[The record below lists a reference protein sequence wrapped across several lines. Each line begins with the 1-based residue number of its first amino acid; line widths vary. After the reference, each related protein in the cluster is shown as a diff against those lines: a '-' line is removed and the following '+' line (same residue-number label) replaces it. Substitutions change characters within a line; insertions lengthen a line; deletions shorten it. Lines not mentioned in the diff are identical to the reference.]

1 MTHRFKRPRPLGGN
15 KKSMKSENEESRR
28 ISPAVPESAEIFDF
42 LYVDRARVSALYA
55 QLFPQGVLTNV
66 KTTASQSFS
75 DDKNIGS
82 DIKVIKAEAKSSES
96 GSEGIE
102 RMFDATWSVPLDV
115 LDRLKSLSLVKES
128 LRNTGLGSIVLEECF
143 IRVIDF
149 SSMKDLFEP
158 AMRAFF
164 ASGHAVTDQAG
175 TGAQAMTTETLP
187 VIADAFKAMPQS
199 IHAHFLT
206 DGGFLWSSLQSS
218 GLTIPV
224 TDLTLKY
231 GGTVSGRWKLL
242 YLVDAWADSGSPPDV
257 STWSG
262 GPLIDGTHT
271 AIHGLRTM
279 MGRPQNWIGIT
290 PLMIF
295 RSTVGWR
302 PPVSGK

>member
-1 MTHRFKRPRPLGGN
+1 
-15 KKSMKSENEESRR
+15 
-28 ISPAVPESAEIFDF
+28 

-55 QLFPQGVLTNV
+55 QLFPQGILTNV

-75 DDKNIGS
+75 DDSNIGS

-102 RMFDATWSVPLDV
+102 RMFDATWSVPLEV
-115 LDRLKSLSLVKES
+115 LDRLNSLSLVKES
-128 LRNTGLGSIVLEECF
+128 MQNSGLGSIVLEECF

-149 SSMKDLFEP
+149 SSMENLFEP

-164 ASGHAVTDQAG
+164 ASGQTG
-175 TGAQAMTTETLP
+175 TETQTMTAETLP
-187 VIADAFKAMPQS
+187 FVSEILKSMPHA

-206 DGGFLWSSLQSS
+206 DSGFLWSSLQPS
-218 GLTIPV
+218 GLTISV

-242 YLVDAWADSGSPPDV
+242 YLVDAWADSGDPPDLT
-257 STWSG
+257 SWSA
-262 GPLIDGTHT
+262 GPLIDGIHT
-271 AIHGLRTM
+271 AMHGLRGM
-279 MGRPQNWIGIT
+279 MGRPQTWVGIT

-295 RSTVGWR
+295 RSTAGWKSTR
-302 PPVSGK
+302 TAVQPDRS